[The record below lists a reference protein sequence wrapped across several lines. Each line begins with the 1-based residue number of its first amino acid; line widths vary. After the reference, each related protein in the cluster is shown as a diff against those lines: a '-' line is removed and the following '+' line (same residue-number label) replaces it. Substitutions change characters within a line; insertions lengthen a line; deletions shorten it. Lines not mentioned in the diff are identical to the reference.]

1 MEDRLMLNNKNL
13 KKVLGISAFAVVAAI
28 IPSFAQET
36 NAISNQVA
44 STTSFM
50 GTALAI
56 LGAALATFGGGFGS
70 SIGVGLAGEVGNGVL
85 SEDGNKFGSVLL
97 LQALPM
103 TQSIYGMLVA
113 FLILPKLAGGDIPVD
128 KGLAMLFAALP
139 IAVTGYISGVWQG
152 KVSAASMQ
160 LIARKPKQMGQAIIL
175 PAMVETFAV
184 FGLLVSIL
192 MLGAVK

>member
-1 MEDRLMLNNKNL
+1 MLKQTQL
-13 KKVLGISAFAVVAAI
+13 KRVLGISALAVMAAI
-28 IPSFAQET
+28 IPSWAQET
-36 NAISNQVA
+36 NTLTGSPAETVG
-44 STTSFM
+44 FL

-103 TQSIYGMLVA
+103 TQSIYGMLIA
-113 FLILPKLAGGDIPVD
+113 FLILPRLSGGDIPVD
-128 KGLAMLFAALP
+128 KGLGILFASLP

>member
-1 MEDRLMLNNKNL
+1 MWKGNKTAKL
-13 KKVLGISAFAVVAAI
+13 LGITGLALLAAVV
-28 IPSFAQET
+28 PSFAQEVT
-36 NAISNQVA
+36 GAAPVSPG
-44 STTSFM
+44 FW

-56 LGAALATFGGGFGS
+56 LGAALSTLGGGFGS
-70 SIGVGLAGEVGNGVL
+70 SVGVGIAGQVGNGVL
-85 SEDGNKFGSVLL
+85 SEDGGKFGSVLV

-103 TQSIYGMLVA
+103 TQSIYGMLIA
-113 FLILPKLAGGDIPVD
+113 FMILPKLTGDLTVD
-128 KGLAMLFAALP
+128 KGLGILFAALP